1 MLLYIRLLSESFS
14 FALNA
19 LRNNKLR
26 TLLSL
31 LGVTIGIFSII
42 AVLAAV
48 DSMDKKI
55 KEDLSDMDMNTIY
68 LMNFSFGPSEVP
80 RWKRDQF
87 PKVTYEEFEFL
98 KKSVPSIDKIS
109 FNFFARNE
117 SVKFESKTVNSI
129 RVKPSTE
136 DFFDIEPIKIETG
149 RLFNAAESNSGSPVI
164 VIGNEVA
171 KGLFDTSDPIGK
183 KIRLYGQK
191 LTVIGVLKKQG
202 QGMFGD
208 SNDVGVFFP
217 VNFLRRMYGD
227 DNDALRAAILIK
239 PEKGIDIEEFKAEVS
254 QKLRVHRGVKT
265 GEIDN
270 FFMNVLSGFT
280 DFIDNI
286 VGQMNAIGWGISA
299 FSLLVGGFGL
309 CGIPENLISALR
321 DKGSN
326 GLTVVS
332 NNAGVDDF
340 GLGLLLRTR
349 QIKRMISS
357 YVGENKEFERQLLS
371 GELEVEL
378 IPQGTLAERCRAAGA
393 GIPAFFTP
401 AGVGTEVAEGKEVR
415 VFDGKTYLLE
425 HAFQSDFAL
434 VKAWKGDRYGNLIFK
449 DTARNFNPMMAMAGK
464 ITIAEVEEL
473 VPLGQLDPNEVHVA
487 GIFVHRIFQGSN
499 YEKRI
504 EQRTVR
510 PKS

>member
-87 PKVTYEEFEFL
+87 PKVTYDEFEFL

-117 SVKFESKTVNSI
+117 SVKFESNTVNSI

-149 RLFNAAESNSGSPVI
+149 RLFNAAESNSGSPVV

-171 KGLFDTSDPIGK
+171 KGLFGASDPIGK

-208 SNDVGVFFP
+208 SNDVAIFFP

-239 PEKGIDIEEFKAEVS
+239 PQKGVDIEEFKAEVS

-299 FSLLVGGFGL
+299 FSLLVGGFG
-309 CGIPENLISALR
+309 IANIMFVSVKERTNLIGIQKALGAKNKFILFQFLFEAVILSLIGGLIGMFLVWVIAIILSSTLDFEFVLSASNMLL
-321 DKGSN
+321 GS
-326 GLTVVS
+326 GL
-332 NNAGVDDF
+332 AAF
-340 GLGLLLRTR
+340 IGL
-349 QIKRMISS
+349 I
-357 YVGENKEFERQLLS
+357 
-371 GELEVEL
+371 
-378 IPQGTLAERCRAAGA
+378 A
-393 GIPAFFTP
+393 GIIPAIS
-401 AGVGTEVAEGKEVR
+401 ASK
-415 VFDGKTYLLE
+415 
-425 HAFQSDFAL
+425 
-434 VKAWKGDRYGNLIFK
+434 
-449 DTARNFNPMMAMAGK
+449 
-464 ITIAEVEEL
+464 
-473 VPLGQLDPNEVHVA
+473 LDPVEA
-487 GIFVHRIFQGSN
+487 IRSGI
-499 YEKRI
+499 
-504 EQRTVR
+504 
-510 PKS
+510 

>member
-1 MLLYIRLLSESFS
+1 MLLYLRLLSESFS
-14 FALNA
+14 FAINA

-80 RWKRDQF
+80 RWKREQF
-87 PKVTYEEFEFL
+87 PKVTYDEFEFL
-98 KKSVPSIDKIS
+98 KKSIPSIDKIS

-149 RLFNAAESNSGSPVI
+149 RLFNASESNSGSPVI
-164 VIGNEVA
+164 VIGSEVA
-171 KGLFDTSDPIGK
+171 NGLFENTDPIGK

-208 SNDVGVFFP
+208 SNDVAVFFP

-227 DNDALRAAILIK
+227 ENDALRAAILIK
-239 PEKGIDIEEFKAEVS
+239 PEKGIDIEEFKAELA

-299 FSLLVGGFGL
+299 FSLLVGGFG
-309 CGIPENLISALR
+309 IANIMFVSVKERTNLIGIQKALGAKNKFILFQFLFEAVILSLIGGLIGMFLVWIIALILSSTL
-321 DKGSN
+321 DFEFVLSTANMLLGS
-326 GLTVVS
+326 GL
-332 NNAGVDDF
+332 AAF
-340 GLGLLLRTR
+340 IGL
-349 QIKRMISS
+349 I
-357 YVGENKEFERQLLS
+357 
-371 GELEVEL
+371 
-378 IPQGTLAERCRAAGA
+378 A
-393 GIPAFFTP
+393 GIIPAIS
-401 AGVGTEVAEGKEVR
+401 ASK
-415 VFDGKTYLLE
+415 
-425 HAFQSDFAL
+425 
-434 VKAWKGDRYGNLIFK
+434 
-449 DTARNFNPMMAMAGK
+449 
-464 ITIAEVEEL
+464 
-473 VPLGQLDPNEVHVA
+473 LDPVEA
-487 GIFVHRIFQGSN
+487 IRSGM
-499 YEKRI
+499 
-504 EQRTVR
+504 
-510 PKS
+510 

>member
-1 MLLYIRLLSESFS
+1 MAQLVTFYRFILLILYSSLFMLLYLRLLSESFS
-14 FALNA
+14 FAINA

-55 KEDLSDMDMNTIY
+55 KEDLSDMDMNTVY

-80 RWKRDQF
+80 RWKREQF
-87 PKVTYEEFEFL
+87 PKVTYDEFEFL
-98 KKSVPSIDKIS
+98 KKSIPSIDKIS

-149 RLFNAAESNSGSPVI
+149 RLFNASESNSGSPVI
-164 VIGNEVA
+164 VIGSEVA
-171 KGLFDTSDPIGK
+171 NGLFENTDPIGK

-208 SNDVGVFFP
+208 SNDVAVFFP

-227 DNDALRAAILIK
+227 ENDALRAAILIK
-239 PEKGIDIEEFKAEVS
+239 PEKGIDIEEFKAELA
-254 QKLRVHRGVKT
+254 QKLRTHRGVKT

-299 FSLLVGGFGL
+299 FSLLVGGFG
-309 CGIPENLISALR
+309 IANIMFVSVKERTNLIGIQKALGAKNKFILFQFLIEAIILSLIGGLIGMFLVWVIAIILSSTLDFEFVLSASNMLL
-321 DKGSN
+321 GS
-326 GLTVVS
+326 GL
-332 NNAGVDDF
+332 AAF
-340 GLGLLLRTR
+340 IGL
-349 QIKRMISS
+349 I
-357 YVGENKEFERQLLS
+357 
-371 GELEVEL
+371 
-378 IPQGTLAERCRAAGA
+378 A
-393 GIPAFFTP
+393 GIIPAIS
-401 AGVGTEVAEGKEVR
+401 ASK
-415 VFDGKTYLLE
+415 
-425 HAFQSDFAL
+425 
-434 VKAWKGDRYGNLIFK
+434 
-449 DTARNFNPMMAMAGK
+449 
-464 ITIAEVEEL
+464 
-473 VPLGQLDPNEVHVA
+473 LDPVEA
-487 GIFVHRIFQGSN
+487 IRSGM
-499 YEKRI
+499 
-504 EQRTVR
+504 
-510 PKS
+510 